1 MQFVAC
7 IAVCD
12 FHCKRLAVNQ
22 FHDFG
27 NVARYRAKVDI
38 VSRAVGNVHA
48 VRRARKRYVRAK
60 HACRYRPTYSVIA
73 KRNIA
78 KLEVNIANKVSKYA
92 QQLIAVHRN
101 IQTFVAHGKSRQDFI
116 KAYREYRA
124 KDLLYLNFRH
134 CRKQFVHGLR
144 PVLAHKRKYLVHKR
158 LDFIHRTLQTNPVR
172 RYVYR
177 VINKRQFHRKRC
189 ACIGYLCAYVCA
201 QTVFN
206 IEYRAAY
213 NLQFVAC
220 IAVCNIY
227 RKGFVFN
234 KRLYVF
240 YVRCKI
246 NRRTKR
252 NVREYRFIAKLCFK
266 LNGNIH
272 QRQRRFNL
280 FQLHFFT
287 VIEGEANGNGHS
299 CNVQLGRDNCLAV
312 LAHDRRVHNTI

>member
-1 MQFVAC
+1 MQF
-7 IAVCD
+7 IADLPIGNVK
-12 FHCKRLAVNQ
+12 CKRLAVNQ

-38 VSRAVGNVHA
+38 VSSIFRCAYA
-48 VRRARKRYVRAK
+48 VRRARKRYVRAQY
-60 HACRYRPTYSVIA
+60 ACRYACACSVVA

-78 KLEVNIANKVSKYA
+78 KLEVNIAYQILQYGKKLV
-92 QQLIAVHRN
+92 AVHRN
-101 IQTFVAHGKSRQDFI
+101 IQAFVAYGKSRQDFI

-144 PVLAHKRKYLVHKR
+144 PVLAHKRKYLVHKC
-158 LDFIHRTLQTNPVR
+158 LDFVHRTLQTNPVR

-312 LAHDRRVHNTI
+312 LAHDRRVDNTI